1 MPSGPQREKLEK
13 KLQSM
18 EEKVSQMQ
26 AIKQQQAAE
35 SGAGKPKPGLASNFN
50 HLAPLASIL
59 MEAQEEDSSSEED

>member
-1 MPSGPQREKLEK
+1 
-13 KLQSM
+13 M